1 MAIPHAKSGD
11 VIDVRPLGPALADSQ
26 TSTLV
31 KTPTLE
37 VIRLVLRPGKE
48 VCHQHAVAGEVLV
61 QCLEGLITVQV
72 GGDTRALGAGQMLY
86 IAGGEPHAV
95 RASDGASVLLSILS
109 R

>member
-1 MAIPHAKSGD
+1 MAIPHAKSGE
-11 VIDVRPLGPALADSQ
+11 VVEIRPLGPALATTQ

-37 VIRLVLRPGKE
+37 VIRLILQAGKE
-48 VCHQHAVAGEVLV
+48 SCHQHAMAGEVLI

-72 GGDTRALGAGQMLY
+72 DGDSRTLEAGQMLY
-86 IAGGEPHAV
+86 LAGGESHAIRGV
-95 RASDGASVLLSILS
+95 NDASALLTILL

>member
-1 MAIPHAKSGD
+1 M
-11 VIDVRPLGPALADSQ
+11 PALLRVVVLATTQ

-37 VIRLVLRPGKE
+37 VIRLILQSGKE
-48 VCHQHAVAGEVLV
+48 ICHQHAMAGEVLI

-72 GGDTRALGAGQMLY
+72 DGDSRALEAGQMIYL
-86 IAGGEPHAV
+86 AGGEPHAI
-95 RASDGASVLLSILS
+95 RGLSDASVLLTILL